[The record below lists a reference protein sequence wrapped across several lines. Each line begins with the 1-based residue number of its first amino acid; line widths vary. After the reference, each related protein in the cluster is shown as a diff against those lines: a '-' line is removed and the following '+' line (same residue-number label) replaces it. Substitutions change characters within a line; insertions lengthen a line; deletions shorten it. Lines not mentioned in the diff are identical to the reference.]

1 MMMHRMLWWIIII
14 IIISLHQSDLFC
26 KTLCTQT
33 EVRSSRG
40 FESRDKGCSRSNG
53 DQPSLSPALLPMPF
67 ILWILREGG
76 KRNTHGLVISGGRCE
91 IHRCSKNPSRS
102 CLLSVLIHCLPSRS
116 LSVFLSVSAAEKTD
130 PSVALPSQSEEHA
143 VANHLLLPK
152 ILALSLSAHRAP
164 QARLLDPSPR
174 NGTWNLCCCG
184 LASKFLYHNET
195 SAIESRESLFR
206 WPQQS
211 GIDETAQ
218 TVLVVVTRVP
228 CTFKHHLLGHHFP
241 SPRSPEPRSAIF
253 YSCVRTTKWRES
265 RQSSGRRRRKRK
277 EGNNDTQEEE
287 EEDAEE
293 MHALPPH
300 LAYILLSIS
309 AHKSSDAKRSS
320 YFPCSFLLLLLR
332 RRVSLLFVSFRLCG
346 N

>member
-1 MMMHRMLWWIIII
+1 
-14 IIISLHQSDLFC
+14 
-26 KTLCTQT
+26 
-33 EVRSSRG
+33 
-40 FESRDKGCSRSNG
+40 
-53 DQPSLSPALLPMPF
+53 MPE
-67 ILWILREGG
+67 ILREGG

-91 IHRCSKNPSRS
+91 IHRCAKNLSRS

-116 LSVFLSVSAAEKTD
+116 LSVSLSVSAAQKAD
-130 PSVALPSQSEEHA
+130 SSVALPSQSEEHA

-152 ILALSLSAHRAP
+152 ILCLCLCLCLSAHRAP
-164 QARLLDPSPR
+164 QARLLDASPR

-195 SAIESRESLFR
+195 STIESRESLFGR
-206 WPQQS
+206 QQQS

-218 TVLVVVTRVP
+218 TVVVVVTSVP

-253 YSCVRTTKWRES
+253 YSCVRTTKRRES
-265 RQSSGRRRRKRK
+265 RRSRRTRK
-277 EGNNDTQEEE
+277 EGNNDTQDEEE

-293 MHALPPH
+293 RLSLPPH
-300 LAYILLSIS
+300 LAYRLLSIS

-320 YFPCSFLLLLLR
+320 YFPSSFLLLLR
-332 RRVSLLFVSFRLCG
+332 RGVSLLFVSSRLCRNWLRRSHLDPG
-346 N
+346 DPTRRAET